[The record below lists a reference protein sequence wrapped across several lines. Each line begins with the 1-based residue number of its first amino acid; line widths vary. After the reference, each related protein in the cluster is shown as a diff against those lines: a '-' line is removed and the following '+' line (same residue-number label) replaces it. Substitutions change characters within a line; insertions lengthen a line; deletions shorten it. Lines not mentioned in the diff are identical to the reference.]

1 MNRRRFLA
9 ALGIAPIAPLG
20 ALPAAARAWTWAIPS
35 RKGQPSPGS
44 ARLSV
49 SGHVGTLDVTVKGKT
64 TRVMVRV

>member
-9 ALGIAPIAPLG
+9 ALGLAPIAPLG
-20 ALPAAARAWTWAIPS
+20 TPPAAARVWTWPIPS
-35 RKGQPSPGS
+35 RKGQPSPGT

-49 SGHVGTLDVTVKGKT
+49 SGHVGTLDVTVRGKT

>member
-1 MNRRRFLA
+1 MNRRHFLA
-9 ALGIAPIAPLG
+9 ALGLTPIAPLG
-20 ALPAAARAWTWAIPS
+20 ARPSAARVWTWAIPS
-35 RKGQPSPGS
+35 RTGQPSPGT

>member
-9 ALGIAPIAPLG
+9 ALGLAPIAPLG
-20 ALPAAARAWTWAIPS
+20 ARPVARVWTWPIPS
-35 RKGQPSPGS
+35 RRGQPSPGT

-64 TRVMVRV
+64 TRVTVRV